1 MTSIPEDNVITRFT
15 DNQLVVQAAFS
26 DLDAL
31 RSIPGLSWSAAKKV
45 WYGDCSPSLAQ
56 SLITTFSGRLLCS
69 DAQRLK
75 ALAAQAGEANRVRS
89 ATELPDIP
97 NAKLTPWRHQ
107 KDEYWAMVR
116 QPATLVYFGLGTGKT
131 APVVWYIQNYHV
143 KATLVVCPL
152 SVIDVWLSEF
162 PKHATVPVTVWCQN
176 TPFPA
181 PHGILLVPLNKGAVE
196 RKAVTALEAFKYN
209 GSVVII
215 CNYESAWRPP
225 LNQTFPSAHFDL
237 LVMDEGHKLQSP
249 GSRVS
254 KFFRALAKTV
264 GKRVALTG
272 TPCPNGPLTIYGLY
286 RALDSGIF
294 GTSFAKFRDEF
305 AVMGGYQNH
314 EVVGYK
320 NVEEYNRRF
329 YSIAVHADRSVL
341 TLPEAITVQRTA
353 SLSASAMK
361 IYKQLEKDLVAQIG
375 TGTVTAANGLVKLL
389 RLSQL
394 TGGWLTPDGDIFN
407 GGPSARVEPTRV
419 DTAKQ
424 ELLADV
430 LDDLP
435 KDEPVVIFF
444 RFTAD
449 AQSIHEV
456 CTEQGRKYNEL
467 SGQKNEL
474 QSWQKDGQ
482 VLAVQIATGGLGI
495 DLTKAAYCV
504 YYSVGYSLSEY
515 EQSLARVHRPGQT
528 RSVTYIQLI
537 MQNTVDEKVY
547 AALQAKADVVESV
560 LRDMTDKEAA
570 WPEEGQ

>member
-1 MTSIPEDNVITRFT
+1 MTSDNVIARFS
-15 DNQLVVQAAFS
+15 DDQIVVQAPFS
-26 DLDAL
+26 DLDNL
-31 RSIPGLSWSAAKKV
+31 RSVPGLSWSKPRKV
-45 WYGDCSPSLAQ
+45 WYGDLSPSLAQ
-56 SLITTFSGRLLCS
+56 SLIQTFAGRLLCS

-75 ALAAQAGEANRVRS
+75 DLAAQAGEANRVRA
-89 ATELPDIP
+89 ATDLHDIP
-97 NAKLTPWRHQ
+97 NARLTPWRHQ
-107 KDEYWAMVR
+107 KDEYFAIDR
-116 QPATLVYFGLGTGKT
+116 QNATLVYFGLGTGKT
-131 APVVWYIQNYHV
+131 APVVWYVQNMHV
-143 KATLVVCPL
+143 RNTLVACPL
-152 SVIDVWLSEF
+152 SVISVWCSEF
-162 PKHATVPVTVWCQN
+162 PKHATVPVTVWHRKES
-176 TPFPA
+176 FPSE
-181 PHGILLVPLNKGAVE
+181 GILVVPLDD
-196 RKAVTALEAFKYN
+196 
-209 GSVVII
+209 GSVVRKNQTMADAFEYEGQIVFV
-215 CNYESAWRPP
+215 CNYESCWRDP
-225 LNQTFPSAHFDL
+225 LAFNLRCVKFDL

-254 KFFRALAKTV
+254 KYFHSLGKTV
-264 GKRVALTG
+264 QKRVALTG

-305 AVMGGYQNH
+305 AVMGGFQGH
-314 EVVGYK
+314 EVQGYK

-341 TLPEAITVQRTA
+341 TLPEAVTVQRTA
-353 SLSASAMK
+353 SLSPPALK
-361 IYKQLEKDLVAQIG
+361 IYKSLEKDLVAQIEN
-375 TGTVTAANGLVKLL
+375 GTVTAANGLVKLL

-394 TGGWLTPDGDIFN
+394 TGGWLTPDVDVFN
-407 GGPSARVEPTRV
+407 PEAKPQRI

-435 KDEPVVIFF
+435 KEEPVVVFY

-456 CTEQGRKYNEL
+456 CIEQGRKYNEL
-467 SGQKNEL
+467 SGQKNDL
-474 QSWQKDGQ
+474 SVWQQTGQ

-560 LRDMTDKEAA
+560 LRDMTDKQAA